1 MFHFLLD
8 QQQADGGDGATVIE
22 TGRDAQRNVA
32 NAVEAEQERE
42 DLEEAVAAATED
54 IEAEEVEEPVT
65 KAPAPS
71 RAINRV
77 KTVTKVRTNAGFT
90 PASTNLFSAANPGVF
105 RAVAAVPNVRHE
117 FVAAGP
123 HLSNVDHWLT
133 LWLATYP
140 VASIRTQDS
149 ELPMTFKWGLRQFC
163 LGPIKSRIKLRS
175 SRHEAIIY

>member
-90 PASTNLFSAANPGVF
+90 PASTNLLSAANPGVF

-123 HLSNVDHWLT
+123 HL
-133 LWLATYP
+133 A
-140 VASIRTQDS
+140 VAPSPIRTAIVQRGPLAYSLAGDVS
-149 ELPMTFKWGLRQFC
+149 SGFYSYPGLGVAYDF
-163 LGPIKSRIKLRS
+163 
-175 SRHEAIIY
+175 